1 MLFFEILVVALQ
13 SLRQNI
19 MRSILTMLGVII
31 GVGAVITVV
40 ALGEGARASVNA
52 QLEGL
57 GANNLSVRS
66 GRGFGRDH
74 SRGARMTIDDVYEL
88 IENSTSIG
96 RVIPELSRNAQL
108 EYKNVSGSSTS
119 VLGTWVGYLEMNNW
133 PLESGRF
140 FTTTEQEGARR
151 LAVIGKEVTEGLFP
165 AYIDPVGQQIRL
177 NGVTFEVIGTL
188 PEKGGSS
195 WFSRDNVVIVP
206 MATAMRRLFGTEYI
220 SSMTV
225 EALSE
230 DHVTMAMA
238 EIESVMR
245 RQHRLR
251 PGVENDFSISRQT
264 EFLSVMQ
271 DANQTFTLLLGGIA
285 GISLIVG
292 GIGIMNIMLVS
303 VTERT
308 REIGIRKSIGARKSA
323 IQLQFLI
330 EAITLSC
337 MGGVIGIAL
346 GYIASDQLGTRFGWQ
361 MLVSPDSVMLA
372 FGFSAAIGVVF
383 GFYPARRAS
392 LLDPI
397 EALRYD

>member
-1 MLFFEILVVALQ
+1 MLFFEIIAVALS
-13 SLRQNI
+13 SLRANM

-31 GVGAVITVV
+31 GVGAVITMV
-40 ALGEGARASVNA
+40 ALGEGAQESVNS

-57 GANNLSVRS
+57 GANNLTVRS
-66 GRGFGRDH
+66 GHAWGRS
-74 SRGARMTIDDVYEL
+74 SRGAKMKIEDVHEL
-88 IENSTSIG
+88 IENSTAIG
-96 RVIPELSRNAQL
+96 RVIPELSENAQL
-108 EYKNVSGSSTS
+108 EYKNASGSSTS
-119 VLGTWVGYLEMNNW
+119 VLGTWPGYLEMNNW

-140 FTTTEQEGARR
+140 FTETEQEGARR
-151 LAVIGKEVTEGLFP
+151 LAVLGKEVKDNLFP
-165 AYIDPVGQQIRL
+165 AYIDPIGEQIRL
-177 NGVTFEVIGTL
+177 NGVSFEVIGTL
-188 PEKGGSS
+188 PEKGGM
-195 WFSRDNVVIVP
+195 FSRDNIVVVP
-206 MATAMRRLFGTEYI
+206 LASAQRRLFGSDLI

-225 EALSE
+225 EALSDE
-230 DHVTMAMA
+230 HVTMAMA
-238 EIESVMR
+238 EIESVLR

-251 PGVENDFSISRQT
+251 PGVDNDFSISRQT

-271 DANQTFTLLLGGIA
+271 DANQTFTLLLAGIA
-285 GISLIVG
+285 GISLLVG

-330 EAITLSC
+330 EAIALSC
-337 MGGVIGIAL
+337 FGGAIGIAI
-346 GYIASDQLGTRFGWQ
+346 GYLASEQLGSRFGWS

-392 LLDPI
+392 KLDPI

>member
-1 MLFFEILVVALQ
+1 MLFFEILAVALQ
-13 SLRQNI
+13 SLRQNV

-66 GRGFGRDH
+66 GRGFGRDR
-74 SRGARMTIDDVYEL
+74 SRGARMTIDDVHEL

-96 RVIPELSRNAQL
+96 RVIPELSQNAQL

-140 FTTTEQEGARR
+140 FTATEQEGARR

-165 AYIDPVGQQIRL
+165 SYIDPVGQQIRL

-195 WFSRDNVVIVP
+195 WSSRDNVVIVP
-206 MATAMRRLFGTEYI
+206 MATAMRRLFGTDYI

-337 MGGVIGIAL
+337 LGGAIGIAL
-346 GYIASDQLGTRFGWQ
+346 GYLASAQLGTRFGWN

-392 LLDPI
+392 QLDPI